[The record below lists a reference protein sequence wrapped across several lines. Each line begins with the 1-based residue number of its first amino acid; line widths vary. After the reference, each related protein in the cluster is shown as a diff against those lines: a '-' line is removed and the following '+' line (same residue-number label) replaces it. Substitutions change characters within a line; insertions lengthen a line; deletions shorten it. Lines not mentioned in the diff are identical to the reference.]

1 MDGMLTGDEIVEATQ
16 PILDKAFAAGG
27 KASWEH
33 VETDCQFAIARAAA
47 RKVVE
52 WAEQWAREYEPD
64 GFGQLRAVRQFAEA
78 LRQEVGL

>member
-1 MDGMLTGDEIVEATQ
+1 MDWLTEEWINKVYDEAWKKWKTSDDVGNWY
-16 PILDKAFAAGG
+16 DY
-27 KASWEH
+27 WH
-33 VETDCQFAIARAAA
+33 RAIARAAV